1 MLPRAVWITWGS
13 AISVT
18 VCGCLCVW
26 KVACD
31 DDDQRHQPCIT
42 KHPHPPA
49 DRPASTHVQV
59 CAHTHIHTQV
69 LSLNLAKL
77 LITVCACMN
86 THTKWGGA
94 KKASRVCRSLQSGVK
109 QRDWF
114 RLVELEEEGRMSQ
127 CALSL
132 PLSYTHSK
140 EERYKNP
147 FPPLIKSTFVVLTE
161 QNYHMPSE
169 MRAVQY
175 IVPNRF
181 VFTDLNYRYRA
192 DLLPDLQGVTNIALI
207 STVWDTFSYLIQDI

>member
-1 MLPRAVWITWGS
+1 M
-13 AISVT
+13 
-18 VCGCLCVW
+18 
-26 KVACD
+26 
-31 DDDQRHQPCIT
+31 
-42 KHPHPPA
+42 
-49 DRPASTHVQV
+49 
-59 CAHTHIHTQV
+59 
-69 LSLNLAKL
+69 
-77 LITVCACMN
+77 
-86 THTKWGGA
+86 
-94 KKASRVCRSLQSGVK
+94 
-109 QRDWF
+109 
-114 RLVELEEEGRMSQ
+114 ELEEEGRMSQ

-207 STVWDTFSYLIQDI
+207 STV